1 MDQRYATNPAQ
12 IPGMTTD
19 DLRAQYLVPDLFVPG
34 EIRVTYT
41 HHDRIVL
48 GGAMP
53 TTEPLE
59 LTGYPEIRSEYF
71 LQHRE
76 LGIINVGATGTV
88 TADGEVYTL
97 VPGAC
102 LYLGRGIRAIIF
114 SSATATEA
122 DNTPTTEPGEHTAT
136 ATSVADSATA
146 AASAAQFY
154 LFSAPAHTS
163 YPAALVSPGEGTVR
177 ELGDQVTSNRRTLNQ
192 YIHENGVKSCQIVM
206 GVTALHPGSMWNTMP
221 AHTHD
226 RRTECYLY
234 FDLPTD
240 ARVIHMLGQ
249 REETRHLVVAD
260 RQAVI
265 SPSWSLHSGV
275 GTSAYSFVW
284 AMAGENQAFDD
295 MDAAPVADMK

>member
-1 MDQRYATNPAQ
+1 MNPTHLSKEHPMDQRYATNPAQ

-19 DLRAQYLVPDLFVPG
+19 DLRAQYLVPDVFVPG
-34 EIRVTYT
+34 EIRLTYT

-53 TTEPLE
+53 TAEPLD
-59 LTGYPEIRSEYF
+59 LAGYPEIRSDYF
-71 LQHRE
+71 LEHRE
-76 LGIINVGATGTV
+76 LGIINVGGAGTV
-88 TADGEVYTL
+88 TADDGVFTL

-102 LYLGRGIRAIIF
+102 LYLGRGIRSVTFA
-114 SSATATEA
+114 SDTA
-122 DNTPTTEPGEHTAT
+122 
-136 ATSVADSATA
+136 SL
-146 AASAAQFY
+146 AAQFY
-154 LFSAPAHTS
+154 LFSAPAHTA
-163 YPAALVSPGEGTVR
+163 YPSAVVSPGEGTVR
-177 ELGDQVTSNRRTLNQ
+177 ELGDQATSNRRTLNQ
-192 YIHENGVKSCQIVM
+192 YIHENGVQSCQIVM
-206 GVTALHPGSMWNTMP
+206 GVTSLHPGSMWNTMP

-234 FDLPTD
+234 FDLPRD
-240 ARVIHMLGQ
+240 ARVIHLLGE

-295 MDAAPVADMK
+295 MDAAAVSDLK